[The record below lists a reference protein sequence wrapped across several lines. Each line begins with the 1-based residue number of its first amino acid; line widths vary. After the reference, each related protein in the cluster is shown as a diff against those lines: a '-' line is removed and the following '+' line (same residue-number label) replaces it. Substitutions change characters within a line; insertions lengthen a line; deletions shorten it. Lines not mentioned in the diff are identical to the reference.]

1 MAAALVNNGAI
12 SLEFF
17 DDANGE
23 HIGVFAKIEPLLD
36 QMRQSFGPR
45 NLINLEKLIDAT
57 PSGRERAAAMRERMK
72 AIRAQIRQTQAAT
85 N

>member
-1 MAAALVNNGAI
+1 
-12 SLEFF
+12 
-17 DDANGE
+17 
-23 HIGVFAKIEPLLD
+23 
-36 QMRQSFGPR
+36 
-45 NLINLEKLIDAT
+45 LINLEKLIDAT